1 MRKAEVYRNSDLA
14 GILIQENKNSYVFR
28 YDEIYFS
35 NKEMPAISL
44 TLPKKQQEY
53 RSEFLFPFFFSML
66 SEGVNRKLQSKQLKI
81 DEMDYFA
88 LLIKTA
94 TVDTVGAVTLKP
106 ITEK

>member
-14 GILIQENKNSYVFR
+14 GLLIQENKNSYVFR

-35 NKEMPAISL
+35 NREMPAISL

-66 SEGVNRKLQSKQLKI
+66 SEGVNRKLQLKQLKI
-81 DEMDYFA
+81 DETDYFA
-88 LLIKTA
+88 LLIETA